1 MWSSLC
7 TLAGANL
14 NDCRQDA
21 DALVQIVEDE
31 LTQLGLLASLDLCLL
46 LAPDLLD
53 RLLREVLAHELV
65 SHLLHRRPV
74 TRHSWAPRSLLDAV
88 ARLC

>member
-7 TLAGANL
+7 MPAGANL
-14 NDCRQDA
+14 DDCRQDA
-21 DALVQIVEDE
+21 DALVQVVEDK

-53 RLLREVLAHELV
+53 GLLREVLAHELV
-65 SHLLHRRPV
+65 SHLSHRSAV
-74 TRHSWAPRSLLDAV
+74 TGHWDAAPSLGNT
-88 ARLC
+88 